1 MFMPAPSGSVVE
13 GASHARPDSLGLE
26 VVRHCAP
33 CVLVHTAATA
43 PLVVPRSGAA
53 CSPGTRIEE
62 VATVGAR

>member
-43 PLVVPRSGAA
+43 PLVVPPQWRGVFAWHA
-53 CSPGTRIEE
+53 H
-62 VATVGAR
+62 